1 MMRLPLALLLL
12 ATALPASAEVY
23 KWVDEKGRTHFG
35 EVVPERY
42 RKSAT
47 SLTPAPLNTISG
59 SQLRGP
65 ARSEGKAAAET
76 DRPED
81 AAPAPEAP
89 RDSASACEAEWA
101 RYRASQECFQKY
113 RLANGALRSGATEA
127 CETVAQPERR
137 CD

>member
-1 MMRLPLALLLL
+1 MTRLPLALLLL

-47 SLTPAPLNTISG
+47 TLAPGAVNTISG

-65 ARSEGKAAAET
+65 ATAPAAATEEE
-76 DRPED
+76 PPA
-81 AAPAPEAP
+81 AAPAAP
-89 RDSASACEAEWA
+89 AAPTDSRSACEAEWA
-101 RYRASQECFQKY
+101 RYRASQECFEKFRQ
-113 RLANGALRSGATEA
+113 ANGSLRAGAADTCEA
-127 CETVAQPERR
+127 VPQPQRR
-137 CD
+137 CE